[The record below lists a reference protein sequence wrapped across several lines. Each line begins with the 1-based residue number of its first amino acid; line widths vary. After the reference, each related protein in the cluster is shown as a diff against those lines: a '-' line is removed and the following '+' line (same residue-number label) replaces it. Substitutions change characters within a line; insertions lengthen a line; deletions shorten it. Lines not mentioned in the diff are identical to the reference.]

1 MNGAGIN
8 FSSWRAQEG
17 IVPALRYAPEQHGL
31 FALVSPFRGGAELGW
46 DNSLVLG
53 ENILYPK
60 AEKTPR
66 VASRAFKGLDS
77 FDDLRPGDL
86 LVHKEYGHRP
96 FCRLHHLDLNA
107 AANDF
112 ILVEYS
118 GRDKLYV
125 PVDRLGLLQR
135 FKGTEGAEPPWT
147 AWAVRAG
154 RPDVK
159 RPARPLKKLPPTW
172 WKCTPTA
179 R

>member
-1 MNGAGIN
+1 MVLSFASERGRNKFLKLA
-8 FSSWRAQEG
+8 AQEG

-86 LVHKEYGHRP
+86 LVHKEYGIGR
-96 FCRLHHLDLNA
+96 FAGLHHW
-107 AANDF
+107 
-112 ILVEYS
+112 IS
-118 GRDKLYV
+118 TRRPMTSSWWSIPG
-125 PVDRLGLLQR
+125 
-135 FKGTEGAEPPWT
+135 GTSSMCP
-147 AWAVRAG
+147 
-154 RPDVK
+154 
-159 RPARPLKKLPPTW
+159 
-172 WKCTPTA
+172 
-179 R
+179 